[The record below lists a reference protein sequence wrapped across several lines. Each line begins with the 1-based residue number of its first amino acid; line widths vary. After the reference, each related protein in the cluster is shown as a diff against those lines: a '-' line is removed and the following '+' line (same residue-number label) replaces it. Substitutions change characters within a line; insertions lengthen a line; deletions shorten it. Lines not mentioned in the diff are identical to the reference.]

1 MQEKSKVTYS
11 FGKLTMVKS
20 DKTPIEFMKKK
31 KDALLKNR
39 QYFQILYLLLFLL
52 SLPFTSFE
60 VSGTE
65 LPKITVNIVENSKIL

>member
-31 KDALLKNR
+31 IDALLKKSTVFSNSL
-39 QYFQILYLLLFLL
+39 FTLISAIIALCIL
-52 SLPFTSFE
+52 
-60 VSGTE
+60 
-65 LPKITVNIVENSKIL
+65 

>member
-31 KDALLKNR
+31 IDALLEKSTVFS
-39 QYFQILYLLLFLL
+39 YSLFTLISAIIAVYIL
-52 SLPFTSFE
+52 
-60 VSGTE
+60 
-65 LPKITVNIVENSKIL
+65 